1 MTTPRR
7 SVEKCTFCG
16 KSRHAVESLIAG
28 PPGIYICNECVEL
41 CNTILLEELKRG
53 GRAPRTARPATP
65 GAAGAAATAAA
76 RGGEGRAVG
85 GAAPAAVKSPREIR
99 AFLDQYVVG
108 QDRAKKILSVA
119 VYNHYRRIAAGPS
132 TDVELDK
139 SNILLVGPTG
149 KIGRA
154 HV

>member
-53 GRAPRTARPATP
+53 GRSPRTPRPP
-65 GAAGAAATAAA
+65 GAQGEARTPAATAA
-76 RGGEGRAVG
+76 G
-85 GAAPAAVKSPREIR
+85 PAAGTTSGVPVQVKSPREIR
-99 AFLDQYVVG
+99 TFLDQYVVG
-108 QDRAKKILSVA
+108 QD
-119 VYNHYRRIAAGPS
+119 
-132 TDVELDK
+132 
-139 SNILLVGPTG
+139 
-149 KIGRA
+149 
-154 HV
+154 